1 MKKFS
6 IFALVMIRL
15 ANKSLELLLHEPQDG
30 YYRGTRFDRSGIAGG
45 ISWHGIQMAG
55 SWFSRYDP
63 FAHDAVCGP
72 AEEFCPIGFEQA
84 SPGDTF
90 IKIGVGLLRRPDSEP
105 YDRFRLYE
113 LADPGHWEVEA
124 SPETVVF
131 VHRLE
136 NNYLYRKE
144 IVLCGPDC
152 FQIRHSFDSASSALS
167 GLVYNHNF
175 WTFGRMETGPSRRVD
190 FPFEPDG
197 HWRQEYDSV
206 ALTPSGIRFSRILDE
221 GESVYMGDIHRK
233 GEEGMPY
240 CISLSEGPL
249 GVEIKGDVPVL
260 HTVFWANHR
269 VACPEPYNAFYPG
282 CCWTITYRIYEK

>member
-1 MKKFS
+1 
-6 IFALVMIRL
+6 MIRL

-55 SWFSRYDP
+55 SWFSR
-63 FAHDAVCGP
+63 
-72 AEEFCPIGFEQA
+72 
-84 SPGDTF
+84 
-90 IKIGVGLLRRPDSEP
+90 
-105 YDRFRLYE
+105 
-113 LADPGHWEVEA
+113 
-124 SPETVVF
+124 
-131 VHRLE
+131 
-136 NNYLYRKE
+136 
-144 IVLCGPDC
+144 
-152 FQIRHSFDSASSALS
+152 
-167 GLVYNHNF
+167 
-175 WTFGRMETGPSRRVD
+175 
-190 FPFEPDG
+190 
-197 HWRQEYDSV
+197 
-206 ALTPSGIRFSRILDE
+206 ILGE